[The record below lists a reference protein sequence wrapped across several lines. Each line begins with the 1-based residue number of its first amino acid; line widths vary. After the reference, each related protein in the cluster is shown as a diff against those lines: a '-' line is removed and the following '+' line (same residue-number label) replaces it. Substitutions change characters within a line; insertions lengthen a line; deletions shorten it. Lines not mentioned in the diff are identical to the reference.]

1 MRDEPAGTAGY
12 AWHSQSPD
20 YHDDSEIQ
28 DDVPLDSLI
37 QYLGMA
43 EEIAEDPDIP
53 ADIRHHCERI
63 MVAIKAEI
71 ALRQDAAE

>member
-12 AWHSQSPD
+12 AWHTQSPD
-20 YHDDSEIQ
+20 YHDDSEGN
-28 DDVPLDSLI
+28 DDLPLDSLI

-53 ADIRHHCERI
+53 ADIRHHCEQ
-63 MVAIKAEI
+63 VARGLKAEI
-71 ALRQDAAE
+71 ALRKDAAE